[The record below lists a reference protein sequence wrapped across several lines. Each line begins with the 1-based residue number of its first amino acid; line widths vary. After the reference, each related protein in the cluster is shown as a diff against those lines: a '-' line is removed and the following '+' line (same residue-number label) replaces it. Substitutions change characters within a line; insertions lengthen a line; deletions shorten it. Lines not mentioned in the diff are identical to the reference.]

1 MDGGCEVLLVVLL
14 DEVEVVREEEVE
26 VEVDFVEVG
35 FEDVLL
41 VLEEDNAVSIAV
53 CWTVAT
59 VTDVVMVT
67 I

>member
-41 VLEEDNAVSIAV
+41 VLEEDNAVSVAV